1 MYELQKAIN
10 QIEVNGKTFKDICT
24 RVPIANLF
32 HTDDKRRRRRETLVT
47 EPIFDPTLSSNPI
60 LDPTLSIESALE
72 ETAVK
77 NETNYAE
84 IWPDYYNNE
93 EEEEEEANFWPDYD
107 ADYSN
112 EREEVELVQVIK
124 PKLRI
129 NYELYG
135 KKNNTGPK
143 KSIKQ
148 LPRDIKCGIV
158 TRLPEK
164 CLQSSLLEIWRYK
177 EDLIYSATQQEI
189 IDAVNLLET
198 SPWFSYRMN
207 YTSQLGGIVRNSTG
221 HIIAA
226 KGAQMYWNIA
236 VPDDVELVHSQ
247 GSGVE
252 LELADAT
259 TLAWE
264 EQMIQITLNI
274 SHPGVKVFPN
284 AAKSFADVSADAIFF
299 DAIKMAIGY
308 LLMFIYTVLILGK
321 LNTLELKFYLAIT
334 GIVSVGMG
342 LIIAVGLSSAMGYP
356 YTPMHSAL
364 PFLCLGKIN
373 SFLKFDE
380 FFKKYLC
387 PGIGIDDMFVI
398 VQCWFNM
405 KKEES
410 DTLPLHEQI
419 GLTLRHAG
427 VAVTITTLTDVFA
440 FGVGAVTV
448 LLSLLLFFYYYLL
461 LSLISENVKP
471 RRFKV

>member
-47 EPIFDPTLSSNPI
+47 EPIFDPTLSSDPI
-60 LDPTLSIESALE
+60 LDPTLSIESALEDLE

-84 IWPDYYNNE
+84 IWPDYYNSE
-93 EEEEEEANFWPDYD
+93 EEEVEEANFWPDYD

-112 EREEVELVQVIK
+112 EREDVELVQVIK
-124 PKLRI
+124 PKVRI

-198 SPWFSYRMN
+198 SPWFSFRMN

-308 LLMFIYTVLILGK
+308 LLMFTYTVLILGK

-373 SFLKFDE
+373 LFLKSDE
-380 FFKKYLC
+380 FLKIFVSRYWYRRHVRDRAVLVQHEEGGVRHVAIARADRVDSEAC
-387 PGIGIDDMFVI
+387 WGSCHNYNTHRCIRLRGRGCYGIIIIIII
-398 VQCWFNM
+398 VF
-405 KKEES
+405 
-410 DTLPLHEQI
+410 I
-419 GLTLRHAG
+419 
-427 VAVTITTLTDVFA
+427 VTITV
-440 FGVGAVTV
+440 VN
-448 LLSLLLFFYYYLL
+448 
-461 LSLISENVKP
+461 I
-471 RRFKV
+471 

>member
-47 EPIFDPTLSSNPI
+47 EPIFDPTLSSDPI
-60 LDPTLSIESALE
+60 LDPTLSIESALEDLE

-124 PKLRI
+124 PKVRI

-373 SFLKFDE
+373 SFLKSHE
-380 FFKKYLC
+380 FF
-387 PGIGIDDMFVI
+387 F
-398 VQCWFNM
+398 
-405 KKEES
+405 
-410 DTLPLHEQI
+410 
-419 GLTLRHAG
+419 
-427 VAVTITTLTDVFA
+427 
-440 FGVGAVTV
+440 
-448 LLSLLLFFYYYLL
+448 
-461 LSLISENVKP
+461 
-471 RRFKV
+471 